1 MNHIERPDSISH
13 YKILDTLGRGSMGI
27 VYLAEDSRLKRKV
40 AIKCLYK
47 QQSDALLERLRRE
60 AKVLAK
66 LNHPNVVKI
75 YDVVDQEDGFALVME
90 YVGGRSLRHYL
101 KENHLSQRQ
110 QLALLVQILDGIAA
124 AHSEGIIHRDLKLDN
139 ILIDAHGRAKIGD
152 FGIAKHQSG
161 DTVELTKHNN
171 ISGSLAAMS
180 PEQIR
185 GDKLSP
191 ASDVF
196 SFGILAWQILRDCHP
211 FEADSDLLK
220 VEKILNS
227 AAPSLAD
234 HSLPAGFSECLDRC
248 LERDPNKRPSDIPG
262 LIRNLKSF
270 VAQLSDEIDD
280 PTLTVYGNR
289 FRSSSDYGPW
299 FKLAGFLG
307 ALLLFVFV
315 CTEVYRWA
323 QPKPKAV
330 YVAVLPTKLTASD
343 DLNYDDVKKTVNY
356 ALQEG
361 VIDLEGIF
369 LIPTQEVED
378 YLGEEDQLFSA
389 LGADGVLSSEL
400 SCRNFRC
407 DLHLFL
413 KNSSGDKLKINDH
426 IVDHKLLEIYR
437 LTQLNLAEL
446 FPGREGLLA
455 LSDVIRE
462 SDYSEYVRL
471 NAFVQESESNYAE
484 VVFELQA
491 LIARAPNFEP
501 LYELLIKIGLDQYS
515 ETKDEKLM
523 EAIFKSLEI
532 AEDSKINR
540 NKLRL
545 LRVEALAELGQ
556 ADRAWNEI
564 SLLEEGFGD
573 AREIYVL
580 KGIVEEKRE
589 NYRAAIAHFQAAN
602 ELRPSVRSYRDTAIN
617 YWFLGNVDEAI
628 ATLKKALKINPRDI
642 HAGLS
647 LATFYMTKGQIDKA
661 EELYLRYESRSQIGT
676 TLSNLGLIYMLKR
689 DYKKAEKYFLLSAEK
704 KKDNRS
710 WYLNLA
716 DNYLLQG
723 DMENAK
729 KNYEF
734 AIEDLREKRDSKS
747 LALLAQAYIH
757 TGLKKQALEALRG
770 AKKIS
775 PNNSDILYAEAIIYT
790 KLSDYPSALIAVEK
804 SIEMGLGK
812 VWFLLSWFD
821 PICNDSNYRAQFIEL
836 TANTCSA

>member
-1 MNHIERPDSISH
+1 MKHAEQPEYISH
-13 YKILDTLGRGSMGI
+13 YKILKTLGRGGMGI
-27 VYLAEDSRLKRKV
+27 VYLAEDGRLKRQV

-110 QLALLVQILDGIAA
+110 QLALLVQILDGLAA

-152 FGIAKHQSG
+152 FGIAKRQSG

-185 GDKLSP
+185 GDKLTP
-191 ASDVF
+191 ASDLF

-211 FEADSDLLK
+211 FEADSELLK

-234 HSLPAGFSECLDRC
+234 HSLPVGFSECLDRC
-248 LERDPNKRPSDIPG
+248 LEQDASKRPRDIPE
-262 LIRNLKSF
+262 LIRSLKSF
-270 VAQLSDEIDD
+270 ATQLSDQIED

-289 FRSSSDYGPW
+289 FRESSDYGPW
-299 FKLAGFLG
+299 FKLAGLLG

-330 YVAVLPTKLTASD
+330 YVAVLPTKLMASD

-361 VIDLEGIF
+361 VIDLEGSF

-389 LGADGVLSSEL
+389 LGADSVLNSEL

-413 KNSSGDKLKINDH
+413 KNSSEDTLEIDDH
-426 IVDHKLLEIYR
+426 IVDPKLLEIYR

-455 LSDVIRE
+455 LSDVITE

-471 NAFVQESESNYAE
+471 NTLAQESESNYAE
-484 VVFELQA
+484 VIVELQA
-491 LIARAPNFEP
+491 LIASAPNFEP

-515 ETKDEKLM
+515 ETKDEKLI
-523 EAIFKSLEI
+523 EAIFKSLEV

-602 ELRPSVRSYRDTAIN
+602 ELRPSVRSYRDAAIN

-628 ATLKKALKINPRDI
+628 ETLKKALKINPRDI

-689 DYKKAEKYFLLSAEK
+689 DYKKAEKYFFLSAEK

-729 KNYEF
+729 TNYKL
-734 AIEDLREKRDSKS
+734 AIEYLKEKTDSNS

-812 VWFLLSWFD
+812 VWYLLSWFD
-821 PICNDSNYRAQFIEL
+821 PICNDSNYRARFIEL
-836 TANTCSA
+836 TANSCSA